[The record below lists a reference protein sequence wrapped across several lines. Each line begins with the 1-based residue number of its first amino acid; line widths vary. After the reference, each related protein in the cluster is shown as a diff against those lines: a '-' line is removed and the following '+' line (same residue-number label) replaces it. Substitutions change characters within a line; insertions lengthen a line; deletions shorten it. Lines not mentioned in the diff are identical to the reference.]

1 MPHPAIRRGGL
12 VMAAQGRGLANGGG
26 NECGGVR
33 IPHPPIPNLPAT
45 LLVIVSVTNPI
56 THPIAIP
63 VINPVTNPDTI
74 AAP

>member
-1 MPHPAIRRGGL
+1 MHSHHGTPP
-12 VMAAQGRGLANGGG
+12 NGGVVPVWA
-26 NECGGVR
+26 CAS
-33 IPHPPIPNLPAT
+33 PTPQSTNLPAT

-63 VINPVTNPDTI
+63 VITPVTNPDTI

>member
-1 MPHPAIRRGGL
+1 MVVWSRCGRAHP
-12 VMAAQGRGLANGGG
+12 
-26 NECGGVR
+26 
-33 IPHPPIPNLPAT
+33 PPPIPNLPAT